1 MSSNQTSG
9 AFDKHAGRL
18 HYQRMQIEHIEV
30 IPIRAPRKE
39 VVRSATGASQV
50 SASDF
55 GIVRIVADNGAEGLG
70 EISITFPQVGHALCH
85 AARNWLAPK
94 LIGLDPLALPVALKV
109 IDAAMIGEL
118 SAPYLRAAFEMA
130 LLDIAGR
137 HFGLP
142 VYQLLGGKAREAVP
156 LAWGIY
162 QKSPEEMAADAAAG
176 IADGFK
182 AIKLKVGRALDDDLA
197 AVHAV
202 AQAVPGVP
210 LRLDAN
216 MAWRTVPEAANAI
229 RQLAGVAPLAWVE
242 QPLRRDN
249 RAGLRLLRQ
258 KCAVP
263 IMADESL
270 QSLRDAYEVAKAEA
284 ADVFN
289 VYVVEAGGLTA
300 AASIFALASAL
311 DIPCILGSQ
320 AEMGIGTAAAA
331 HLGVSVADLPYAC
344 ETFGPMRYMQDIV
357 KRTPRIERGMLYA
370 SEEPGLGVE
379 LDWEVVNAFRV
390 D

>member
-1 MSSNQTSG
+1 
-9 AFDKHAGRL
+9 
-18 HYQRMQIEHIEV
+18 MQIEHIEV

-39 VVRSATGASQV
+39 VVRSATGASPV

-109 IDAAMIGEL
+109 IDAAMLGEL

-137 HFGLP
+137 HYGLP
-142 VYQLLGGKAREAVP
+142 VYQLLGGRAREAVP

-197 AVHAV
+197 AVRAV
-202 AQAVPGVP
+202 AEAVPGVP

-229 RQLAGVAPLAWVE
+229 RQLARVAPIAWVE

-258 KCAVP
+258 QCAVP

-270 QSLRDAYEVAKAEA
+270 QSMRDAYEVVQAEA

-311 DIPCILGSQ
+311 DIPCIIGSQ
-320 AEMGIGTAAAA
+320 AELGIGTAAAA
-331 HLGVSVADLPYAC
+331 HLGVAVADLPYAC
-344 ETFGPMRYMQDIV
+344 ETFGPIRYTQDIV
-357 KRTPRIERGMLYA
+357 KLTPRIERGMLHA
-370 SEEPGLGVE
+370 PEEPGLGVE